1 MTAHSGSH
9 ISCHVFSRLPSVS
22 FLSPGNTQ
30 SSARGNLWTAFPPR
44 AGGRTR
50 AEHVADLRKPGP
62 YFHPPIDSIIS
73 TSHTPGFCKNLFP
86 SLLTAVTT
94 HLCQNSRWNLD
105 VFLAAWKTSILNL
118 EEFGPSFPPGRLLPF
133 NFEHIESGSCSSLPE
148 TPHIFLPSI
157 FFFNPVIC
165 LSAHLQEKAFISE
178 MPLFK
183 LRLTKAVFR
192 PCFSERVW

>member
-1 MTAHSGSH
+1 MFGITVCRAPSGAASRDWGHSFPQPTGPTMFPA
-9 ISCHVFSRLPSVS
+9 IWVWNRLTVVLCCHVPS
-22 FLSPGNTQ
+22 FALST
-30 SSARGNLWTAFPPR
+30 
-44 AGGRTR
+44 
-50 AEHVADLRKPGP
+50 H
-62 YFHPPIDSIIS
+62 
-73 TSHTPGFCKNLFP
+73 PGFVKTCFRP
-86 SLLTAVTT
+86 CSLLLPLIYTKIAV
-94 HLCQNSRWNLD
+94 WNLD
-105 VFLAAWKTSILNL
+105 VFPAAWKASILNL

>member
-1 MTAHSGSH
+1 MSSDVRHHRVSHTFRCRITWLGSQLSPAYWSNDVSRDMGLKPAHS
-9 ISCHVFSRLPSVS
+9 CTLLPRPI
-22 FLSPGNTQ
+22 LRTQ
-30 SSARGNLWTAFPPR
+30 
-44 AGGRTR
+44 
-50 AEHVADLRKPGP
+50 H
-62 YFHPPIDSIIS
+62 
-73 TSHTPGFCKNLFP
+73 TSGFCKNLFP

-192 PCFSERVW
+192 PCFSERVLVKSLNASDASCL